1 MELELIPLTPI
12 RHTANVCVI
21 LPLLD
26 PLPDHPDTR
35 LPVRIYRL
43 YYRSSVLTV
52 VLTAFVECPNFMG
65 AWPHGLESEPRGR
78 DNHLITFRGWP
89 HGRLDIY

>member
-1 MELELIPLTPI
+1 MELESTPLTPL

-26 PLPDHPDTR
+26 PLPDHPDTG

-52 VLTAFVECPNFMG
+52 VLTAFVECLNLME
-65 AWPHGLESEPRGR
+65 ARSHGLESEPRGR
-78 DNHLITFRGWP
+78 DNNLIPFLGWP